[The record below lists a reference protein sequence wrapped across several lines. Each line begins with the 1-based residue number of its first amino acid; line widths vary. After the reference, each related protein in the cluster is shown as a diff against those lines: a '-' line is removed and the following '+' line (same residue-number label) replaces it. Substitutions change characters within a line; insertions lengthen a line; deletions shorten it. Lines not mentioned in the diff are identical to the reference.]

1 MRYQNAAELL
11 PAELLEALQGYLDG
25 GYLYI
30 PRRAE
35 HRRAWGER
43 TRRKEETLARNRAI
57 FRDYTAGLGVD
68 ELSARY
74 FLAPKSIQRILTL
87 GPPGPA
93 GAIVLRRSE
102 ARSGAAFLRYRLCGC
117 LRAARSATM
126 GAKARQDTHEP
137 IQPSHRPRGGRHEPA
152 GRRAPRGPHPPL
164 PAVRPAAPAER

>member
-11 PAELLEALQGYLDG
+11 PAEQTLEALQGYLDG

-43 TRRKEETLARNRAI
+43 TRRKEETPARNRAI

-87 GPPGPA
+87 G
-93 GAIVLRRSE
+93 RR
-102 ARSGAAFLRYRLCGC
+102 GLL
-117 LRAARSATM
+117 
-126 GAKARQDTHEP
+126 EP
-137 IQPSHRPRGGRHEPA
+137 
-152 GRRAPRGPHPPL
+152 
-164 PAVRPAAPAER
+164 

>member
-1 MRYQNAAELL
+1 MLIPNDSIKFGGAPCAIKTQPSCCPPSCWR
-11 PAELLEALQGYLDG
+11 PLQGYLDG

-87 GPPGPA
+87 G
-93 GAIVLRRSE
+93 RR
-102 ARSGAAFLRYRLCGC
+102 GLL
-117 LRAARSATM
+117 
-126 GAKARQDTHEP
+126 EP
-137 IQPSHRPRGGRHEPA
+137 
-152 GRRAPRGPHPPL
+152 
-164 PAVRPAAPAER
+164 

>member
-87 GPPGPA
+87 GRRACWSHSPA
-93 GAIVLRRSE
+93 PERSTLRRSFFAVPSLRLPPHGPLCYNGRESE
-102 ARSGAAFLRYRLCGC
+102 ARY
-117 LRAARSATM
+117 
-126 GAKARQDTHEP
+126 P
-137 IQPSHRPRGGRHEPA
+137 
-152 GRRAPRGPHPPL
+152 
-164 PAVRPAAPAER
+164 

>member
-74 FLAPKSIQRILTL
+74 FLAPKSIQRIFS
-87 GPPGPA
+87 PWAA
-93 GAIVLRRSE
+93 GACWSHSPAPERSTLRRSLF
-102 ARSGAAFLRYRLCGC
+102 AVPSLRV
-117 LRAARSATM
+117 
-126 GAKARQDTHEP
+126 P
-137 IQPSHRPRGGRHEPA
+137 
-152 GRRAPRGPHPPL
+152 PRGPLCYNGRESEARYP
-164 PAVRPAAPAER
+164 

>member
-1 MRYQNAAELL
+1 MIPSSLEEHHALSKRSRAA
-11 PAELLEALQGYLDG
+11 ARRAAGGYLDG

-87 GPPGPA
+87 G
-93 GAIVLRRSE
+93 RR
-102 ARSGAAFLRYRLCGC
+102 GLL
-117 LRAARSATM
+117 
-126 GAKARQDTHEP
+126 EP
-137 IQPSHRPRGGRHEPA
+137 
-152 GRRAPRGPHPPL
+152 
-164 PAVRPAAPAER
+164 

>member
-35 HRRAWGER
+35 HRPGVGRAHPAEGGDPGPQPGHFPGLH
-43 TRRKEETLARNRAI
+43 RRS
-57 FRDYTAGLGVD
+57 GVD

-87 GPPGPA
+87 G
-93 GAIVLRRSE
+93 RR
-102 ARSGAAFLRYRLCGC
+102 GLL
-117 LRAARSATM
+117 
-126 GAKARQDTHEP
+126 EP
-137 IQPSHRPRGGRHEPA
+137 
-152 GRRAPRGPHPPL
+152 
-164 PAVRPAAPAER
+164 

>member
-30 PRRAE
+30 P
-35 HRRAWGER
+35 
-43 TRRKEETLARNRAI
+43 RRKEETLARNRAI

-87 GPPGPA
+87 G
-93 GAIVLRRSE
+93 RR
-102 ARSGAAFLRYRLCGC
+102 GLL
-117 LRAARSATM
+117 
-126 GAKARQDTHEP
+126 EP
-137 IQPSHRPRGGRHEPA
+137 
-152 GRRAPRGPHPPL
+152 
-164 PAVRPAAPAER
+164 

>member
-87 GPPGPA
+87 A
-93 GAIVLRRSE
+93 GACWSHSPAPERSTLRRSFF
-102 ARSGAAFLRYRLCGC
+102 AVPSLRL
-117 LRAARSATM
+117 
-126 GAKARQDTHEP
+126 P
-137 IQPSHRPRGGRHEPA
+137 
-152 GRRAPRGPHPPL
+152 PRGPLCYNGRESEARYP
-164 PAVRPAAPAER
+164 

>member
-35 HRRAWGER
+35 GER

-87 GPPGPA
+87 G
-93 GAIVLRRSE
+93 RR
-102 ARSGAAFLRYRLCGC
+102 GLL
-117 LRAARSATM
+117 
-126 GAKARQDTHEP
+126 EP
-137 IQPSHRPRGGRHEPA
+137 
-152 GRRAPRGPHPPL
+152 
-164 PAVRPAAPAER
+164 

>member
-68 ELSARY
+68 ELSVS
-74 FLAPKSIQRILTL
+74 PGQIL
-87 GPPGPA
+87 PIRKI
-93 GAIVLRRSE
+93 IVESSVQE
-102 ARSGAAFLRYRLCGC
+102 
-117 LRAARSATM
+117 
-126 GAKARQDTHEP
+126 D
-137 IQPSHRPRGGRHEPA
+137 
-152 GRRAPRGPHPPL
+152 
-164 PAVRPAAPAER
+164 

>member
-35 HRRAWGER
+35 HRRA
-43 TRRKEETLARNRAI
+43 I

-87 GPPGPA
+87 G
-93 GAIVLRRSE
+93 RR
-102 ARSGAAFLRYRLCGC
+102 GLL
-117 LRAARSATM
+117 
-126 GAKARQDTHEP
+126 EP
-137 IQPSHRPRGGRHEPA
+137 
-152 GRRAPRGPHPPL
+152 
-164 PAVRPAAPAER
+164 

>member
-30 PRRAE
+30 PRRAG
-35 HRRAWGER
+35 GER

-87 GPPGPA
+87 G
-93 GAIVLRRSE
+93 RR
-102 ARSGAAFLRYRLCGC
+102 GLL
-117 LRAARSATM
+117 
-126 GAKARQDTHEP
+126 EP
-137 IQPSHRPRGGRHEPA
+137 
-152 GRRAPRGPHPPL
+152 
-164 PAVRPAAPAER
+164 

>member
-30 PRRAE
+30 P
-35 HRRAWGER
+35 RRAWGER

-87 GPPGPA
+87 G
-93 GAIVLRRSE
+93 RR
-102 ARSGAAFLRYRLCGC
+102 GLL
-117 LRAARSATM
+117 
-126 GAKARQDTHEP
+126 EP
-137 IQPSHRPRGGRHEPA
+137 
-152 GRRAPRGPHPPL
+152 
-164 PAVRPAAPAER
+164 

>member
-30 PRRAE
+30 PRRA
-35 HRRAWGER
+35 
-43 TRRKEETLARNRAI
+43 EETLARNRAI

-87 GPPGPA
+87 G
-93 GAIVLRRSE
+93 RR
-102 ARSGAAFLRYRLCGC
+102 GLL
-117 LRAARSATM
+117 
-126 GAKARQDTHEP
+126 EP
-137 IQPSHRPRGGRHEPA
+137 
-152 GRRAPRGPHPPL
+152 
-164 PAVRPAAPAER
+164 

>member
-87 GPPGPA
+87 GRRGLLEPA
-93 GAIVLRRSE
+93 PERSTLRRSFF
-102 ARSGAAFLRYRLCGC
+102 SVPSLRL
-117 LRAARSATM
+117 
-126 GAKARQDTHEP
+126 P
-137 IQPSHRPRGGRHEPA
+137 
-152 GRRAPRGPHPPL
+152 PRGPLCYNGRESEARYP
-164 PAVRPAAPAER
+164 

>member
-11 PAELLEALQGYLDG
+11 PAELLEALQGYGLPELD
-25 GYLYI
+25 YFL
-30 PRRAE
+30 E

-87 GPPGPA
+87 G
-93 GAIVLRRSE
+93 RR
-102 ARSGAAFLRYRLCGC
+102 GLL
-117 LRAARSATM
+117 
-126 GAKARQDTHEP
+126 EP
-137 IQPSHRPRGGRHEPA
+137 
-152 GRRAPRGPHPPL
+152 
-164 PAVRPAAPAER
+164 

>member
-68 ELSARY
+68 ELSVS
-74 FLAPKSIQRILTL
+74 PPRIL
-87 GPPGPA
+87 P
-93 GAIVLRRSE
+93 LRR
-102 ARSGAAFLRYRLCGC
+102 AIRDMTLA
-117 LRAARSATM
+117 
-126 GAKARQDTHEP
+126 
-137 IQPSHRPRGGRHEPA
+137 
-152 GRRAPRGPHPPL
+152 
-164 PAVRPAAPAER
+164 

>member
-30 PRRAE
+30 PRRGGPPPGGGGGRPCGEPGRAE
-35 HRRAWGER
+35 PLRAWGER

-87 GPPGPA
+87 G
-93 GAIVLRRSE
+93 RR
-102 ARSGAAFLRYRLCGC
+102 GLL
-117 LRAARSATM
+117 
-126 GAKARQDTHEP
+126 EP
-137 IQPSHRPRGGRHEPA
+137 
-152 GRRAPRGPHPPL
+152 
-164 PAVRPAAPAER
+164 